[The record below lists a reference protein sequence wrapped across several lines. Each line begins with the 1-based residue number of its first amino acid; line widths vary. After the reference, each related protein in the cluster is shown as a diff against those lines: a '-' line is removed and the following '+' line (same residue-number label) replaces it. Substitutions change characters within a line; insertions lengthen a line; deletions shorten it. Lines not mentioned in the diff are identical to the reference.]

1 MAVAIHPHK
10 GYLNTDFHI
19 HYRGKGDL
27 NYVVYNSEDNSSA
40 VLASTVSPNKPHKL
54 KIHSAGEYEVR
65 FDNGQTISVL
75 VQDAYKFG
83 GSKLK
88 SAFIFDNCPWL
99 FIVMYDRT
107 YFHNRVTGEE
117 YVETISPDEILEVSE
132 DYVLFKT
139 RGQKEATLYS
149 LIKQKPIAE
158 FEDIIT
164 YNSECIVYEE
174 IEDDNTCICIYSI
187 LKNECVVNI
196 AVEDYEV
203 FGDELFFYR
212 RKLIQK
218 TSLSSD
224 FKTKTLLLNHKG
236 LPIAFLNPNL
246 AVTYINGAK
255 RSLFIYSIEDSKIV
269 KQIDIKGYLHSI
281 NGKCLFNIYDRRL
294 AINRFNIEQAGFPEA
309 TIVVQYDDIEIFDC
323 DWNIFYRIKSSKLTK
338 SPNRM
343 VEENIVFTFDSCDEN
358 TDIHLSRSNCE
369 VYIHNQS
376 LMIETDNETYLLTP
390 NSSFTELE
398 EGKYDKRKFENDG
411 IIHNAMVG
419 ESLQLQKAFL
429 SKEAQY
435 KYFESEGFMSLQA
448 MGYKYCSPKD
458 KFAVAIEHNAVYLI
472 TRQTD
477 CTVKTA
483 SILEKLFDYSNFKN
497 VLFSE
502 DGSKVMCRSGKSTSI
517 VDIVSGEEQNY
528 ANLSYVLHV
537 NGMRPSFD
545 IDKKRRV
552 VLVTPVTG
560 LQVSSEEL
568 SSHSF
573 ISPDGIMF
581 ADANLDSYIERYYRL
596 DNRLLTVDEYN
607 KLLATYY
614 FCGDKDSKEF
624 QVVKLNRERI
634 VKENLSHFKKFAKNF
649 AKRTDK
655 EWIDLFV
662 DEKQIWPNEHFLNY
676 LIEKRGVAVIKRVSD
691 ESEIARIN
699 LGKPL
704 WFLNYVSFSYNG
716 RYVAIA
722 GRYPD
727 NTQND
732 KGMSLGGLF
741 LCYDLQKREVL
752 FKKTNSDAVWLTAFT
767 KQGDLAA
774 YSSNPIT
781 FLLSAGQSEAIQI
794 QGYSFLTFSPDGKFL
809 ALSKKGYVRKDND
822 SKDWGHQKSTEVFIC
837 AIDNPKDIICTY
849 NDLDGRGIDNL
860 ASLVRRKE
868 SIASVAF
875 SNDNKHLLMVGE
887 DGVMIVRNLHL
898 DNYASE

>member
-309 TIVVQYDDIEIFDC
+309 TIVVQYDD
-323 DWNIFYRIKSSKLTK
+323 
-338 SPNRM
+338 
-343 VEENIVFTFDSCDEN
+343 
-358 TDIHLSRSNCE
+358 
-369 VYIHNQS
+369 
-376 LMIETDNETYLLTP
+376 
-390 NSSFTELE
+390 
-398 EGKYDKRKFENDG
+398 
-411 IIHNAMVG
+411 
-419 ESLQLQKAFL
+419 
-429 SKEAQY
+429 
-435 KYFESEGFMSLQA
+435 
-448 MGYKYCSPKD
+448 
-458 KFAVAIEHNAVYLI
+458 
-472 TRQTD
+472 
-477 CTVKTA
+477 
-483 SILEKLFDYSNFKN
+483 
-497 VLFSE
+497 
-502 DGSKVMCRSGKSTSI
+502 TS
-517 VDIVSGEEQNY
+517 VS
-528 ANLSYVLHV
+528 
-537 NGMRPSFD
+537 
-545 IDKKRRV
+545 
-552 VLVTPVTG
+552 
-560 LQVSSEEL
+560 
-568 SSHSF
+568 
-573 ISPDGIMF
+573 
-581 ADANLDSYIERYYRL
+581 
-596 DNRLLTVDEYN
+596 
-607 KLLATYY
+607 
-614 FCGDKDSKEF
+614 
-624 QVVKLNRERI
+624 
-634 VKENLSHFKKFAKNF
+634 
-649 AKRTDK
+649 
-655 EWIDLFV
+655 
-662 DEKQIWPNEHFLNY
+662 
-676 LIEKRGVAVIKRVSD
+676 
-691 ESEIARIN
+691 
-699 LGKPL
+699 
-704 WFLNYVSFSYNG
+704 
-716 RYVAIA
+716 
-722 GRYPD
+722 
-727 NTQND
+727 
-732 KGMSLGGLF
+732 
-741 LCYDLQKREVL
+741 
-752 FKKTNSDAVWLTAFT
+752 
-767 KQGDLAA
+767 
-774 YSSNPIT
+774 
-781 FLLSAGQSEAIQI
+781 
-794 QGYSFLTFSPDGKFL
+794 
-809 ALSKKGYVRKDND
+809 
-822 SKDWGHQKSTEVFIC
+822 
-837 AIDNPKDIICTY
+837 
-849 NDLDGRGIDNL
+849 
-860 ASLVRRKE
+860 
-868 SIASVAF
+868 
-875 SNDNKHLLMVGE
+875 
-887 DGVMIVRNLHL
+887 
-898 DNYASE
+898 